1 MVEFDDDDDAIADPE
16 WYCMGGFFVL
26 VDGDQSIPVPFVA
39 GDKQIKA
46 TRGLKALLLAIV
58 LH

>member
-1 MVEFDDDDDAIADPE
+1 MTEFGDDAIADPE

-46 TRGLKALLLAIV
+46 TRGLKALLLAIL